1 MKKVIAVAVVA
12 VLVVGSSA
20 VGQIQQAENWNLVL
34 TNDMN
39 LSGGPITALTIQ
51 GIGTLDGQALG
62 INPDQN
68 GDPGIVAAEGVA
80 TALFQTGFVDTGG
93 AATHLVQGLS
103 ITGGTLNG
111 QTQVVSDLSGPAREQ
126 QSVNLLG
133 TQNITKGIG
142 SNATVDGLNL
152 AGFGMGQVMENNC
165 AEGGQLS
172 LILGGQFS
180 CIDGAAQSV
189 AVVGTTM
196 AAQIVQVQS
205 ANTPPAPQP

>member
-1 MKKVIAVAVVA
+1 MKKVIAVAVVT

-20 VGQIQQAENWNLVL
+20 IGQIQQGENWNLGL
-34 TNDMN
+34 TNNMN

-51 GIGTLDGQALG
+51 GVGTLDGQALG
-62 INPDQN
+62 IDPDQN
-68 GDPGIVAAEGVA
+68 GDPGIVAAEGIA
-80 TALFQTGFVDTGG
+80 SALFQVGAINTGG
-93 AATHLVQGLS
+93 ATTTLVQGLN

-111 QTQVVSDLSGPAREQ
+111 QTQLVGDLSGPAAEQ

-152 AGFGMGQVMENNC
+152 AGFGMGQMFENNC
-165 AEGGQLS
+165 AQGGQLS

-180 CIDGAAQSV
+180 SIDGAAQSV
-189 AVVGTTM
+189 AIVGTTM
-196 AAQIVQVQS
+196 SAQIVQAQS
-205 ANTPPAPQP
+205 ANTPEP